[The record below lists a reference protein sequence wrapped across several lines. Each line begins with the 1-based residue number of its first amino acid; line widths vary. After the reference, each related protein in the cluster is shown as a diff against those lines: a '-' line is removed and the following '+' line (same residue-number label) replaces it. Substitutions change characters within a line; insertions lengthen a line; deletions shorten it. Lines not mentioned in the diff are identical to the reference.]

1 MRLRSEATEEER
13 REAIEEYNR
22 SMRSL
27 PRAAEEKSPE
37 GFKGYGESIEETVK
51 ALSPVL
57 GIAKNDLRTALRTAL
72 RHVAHKAT
80 MEDRYDVVQLLA
92 VKLLE
97 MRPPSGRY
105 ATVACR
111 NTVRHWNARFI
122 IRQHYSLDYD
132 DTKDTPDET
141 YRDVLLGIVEFEAD
155 TVARMDAQHDGR
167 KLWRSLPATMKQI
180 VVKRMRGAR
189 LSGAEKVMLHR
200 YRKSMIGVFEAPIAV

>member
-1 MRLRSEATEEER
+1 MRIRANATDQER

-27 PRAAEEKSPE
+27 PKAKEETVTV
-37 GFKGYGESIEETVK
+37 GFKGYGESIEETVN

-122 IRQHYSLDYD
+122 IRQHFSLDD
-132 DTKDTPDET
+132 NTSDTPDET

-155 TVARMDAQHDGR
+155 TVARMDAKRDGR
-167 KLWRSLPATMKQI
+167 KLWKSLPATMKQI

-200 YRKSMIGVFEAPIAV
+200 YRKSMIGVYEAPIAV